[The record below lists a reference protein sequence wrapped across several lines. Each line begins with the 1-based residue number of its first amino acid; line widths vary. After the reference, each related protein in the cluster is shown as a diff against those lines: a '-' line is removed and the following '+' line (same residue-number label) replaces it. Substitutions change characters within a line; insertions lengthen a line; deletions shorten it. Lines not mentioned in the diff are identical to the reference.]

1 MHIRKKITF
10 SFLSFTLK
18 YQLYSIRFINYLMK
32 TKQLTLAL
40 TLLVVICFGEDSSS
54 DSEEFNLKG
63 SSGNY
68 FQEKYGA

>member
-1 MHIRKKITF
+1 
-10 SFLSFTLK
+10 
-18 YQLYSIRFINYLMK
+18 MK

>member
-1 MHIRKKITF
+1 
-10 SFLSFTLK
+10 
-18 YQLYSIRFINYLMK
+18 MK

-54 DSEEFNLKG
+54 DSEEFNSKG

-68 FQEKYGA
+68 FQEKYGAQEID